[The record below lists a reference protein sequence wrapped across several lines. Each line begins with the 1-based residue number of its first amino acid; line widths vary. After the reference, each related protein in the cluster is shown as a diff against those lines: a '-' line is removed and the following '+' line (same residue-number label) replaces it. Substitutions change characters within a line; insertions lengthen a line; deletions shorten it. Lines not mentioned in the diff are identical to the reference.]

1 MLRSNLRQ
9 RFTLILTLLTGI
21 SWLLVG
27 CVTSKDAS
35 PPWADGPPLV
45 EGSNITVLTNGV
57 HTVVVPE
64 GERRW
69 VVTAYGLFLLTTGGE

>member
-1 MLRSNLRQ
+1 MKRYMLTPIL
-9 RFTLILTLLTGI
+9 LIAI
-21 SWLLVG
+21 SWLLAG
-27 CVTSKDAS
+27 CATSKQDS
-35 PPWADGPPLV
+35 PPWGDGPALV
-45 EGSNITVLTNGV
+45 AGENITVLAGGV

>member
-1 MLRSNLRQ
+1 MKRYM
-9 RFTLILTLLTGI
+9 LTLTLWIAI
-21 SWLLVG
+21 SWLLAG
-27 CVTSKDAS
+27 CATSKQAS
-35 PPWADGPPLV
+35 PPWGDGPALV
-45 EGSNITVLTNGV
+45 EGANINVLTNGV

>member
-1 MLRSNLRQ
+1 MKRYMLTPIL
-9 RFTLILTLLTGI
+9 LIAI
-21 SWLLVG
+21 SWLLAG
-27 CVTSKDAS
+27 CATSKPGS
-35 PPWADGPPLV
+35 TPWPWADGPPLV
-45 EGSNITVLTNGV
+45 EGFNITVLTNGV

>member
-1 MLRSNLRQ
+1 MKRYM
-9 RFTLILTLLTGI
+9 LTLTLWIAI
-21 SWLLVG
+21 SWLLAG
-27 CVTSKDAS
+27 CATSKPNS
-35 PPWADGPPLV
+35 TPWDDGPPLV
-45 EGSNITVLTNGV
+45 EGFNITVLTNGV